1 MANFTIPNLCG
12 ASPELNLA
20 STKIADLEN
29 EITSKLD
36 AVASEAAAAF
46 DSALADVK
54 DGLDGLA
61 LDLPEVPNVNFQAEI
76 TSLINDIDKTTLD
89 GITAF
94 NNKLAELEK
103 DFGETLKEKG
113 LELDK
118 LITDATSAIG
128 GGGDVCAL
136 APNLEIPAA
145 SSGTGV
151 TTQEL
156 NERVS
161 NAATITLT
169 QIPKEILEVQGKKTN
184 QTFFTNISYSL
195 NGRIVVP
202 KQTGTYSEIKV
213 KYTVSLIK
221 EKPVEVKQASA
232 PPDIEEVSTI
242 VKNVK
247 VETIKESLK
256 TKQQDIDTGEIFTKP
271 DETGFV
277 KKADIVKDVEPVVTK
292 TGGTITATTPT
303 KSNIVTTETIT
314 TPSGGGYTITRSAP
328 VTKRKVQSDKGLTTR
343 VKNKFEYFVLKGS
356 INETFWSDGGRSFS
370 GGTVKKHKVIDDFSK
385 VTLKFPFND
394 IKSIKV
400 SVEQRAIDLTA
411 TKTLAYYGRYSSM
424 GYKRL
429 DYVSKRKG
437 SKQKLNE
444 IDYELPTE
452 TDQKLLELIDYE
464 TGQPLSEGTRMKVRY
479 TYLEKYDPNFSG

>member
-1 MANFTIPNLCG
+1 MAIPKFNVPNLCG
-12 ASPELNLA
+12 ASPELNAALSKIDDLKKEITANIDIDPSAMA
-20 STKIADLEN
+20 SAL
-29 EITSKLD
+29 TSKLN
-36 AVASEAAAAF
+36 
-46 DSALADVK
+46 DVK
-54 DGLDGLA
+54 SSLDGLA
-61 LDLPEVPNVNFQAEI
+61 PDLPEIPAINFQSEL
-76 TSLINDIDKTTLD
+76 TSLISDIDKTSVEGLA
-89 GITAF
+89 AF
-94 NNKLAELEK
+94 NNKLADIEK
-103 DFGETLKEKG
+103 NFGDALTKAGKS
-113 LELDK
+113 LDS
-118 LITDATSAIG
+118 LVADATAAIA
-128 GGGDVCAL
+128 GGGDVCKV
-136 APNLEIPAA
+136 APNFELPQTAEAEVVEKAA
-145 SSGTGV
+145 GV
-151 TTQEL
+151 KTAL
-156 NERVS
+156 K
-161 NAATITLT
+161 NAVD
-169 QIPKEILEVQGKKTN
+169 E
-184 QTFFTNISYSL
+184 
-195 NGRIVVP
+195 
-202 KQTGTYSEIKV
+202 
-213 KYTVSLIK
+213 
-221 EKPVEVKQASA
+221 A
-232 PPDIEEVSTI
+232 PSI
-242 VKNVK
+242 VKNNVK

-314 TPSGGGYTITRSAP
+314 TTSGGGYTITRSAP

-370 GGTVKKHKVIDDFSK
+370 GNTVKKHKVIDDFSK

-411 TKTLAYYGRYSSM
+411 TKVLAYYGRYSSM

-464 TGQPLSEGTRMKVRY
+464 TGQPLSEGTRMKIRY

>member
-1 MANFTIPNLCG
+1 MADFKTPNLCG
-12 ASPELNLA
+12 ANESLNSAL
-20 STKIADLEN
+20 SKIDDIKA
-29 EITSKLD
+29 EIESKLD
-36 AVASEAAAAF
+36 SAASEAAAAF
-46 DSALADVK
+46 ETAQADIK
-54 DGLDGLA
+54 AGLDGLA
-61 LDLPEVPNVNFQAEI
+61 LDLPEVPNVNFQSEL
-76 TSLINDIDKTTLD
+76 TGLINDIDKTTLE
-89 GITAF
+89 GIAAF

-103 DFGETLKEKG
+103 DFGDTLKEKG
-113 LELDK
+113 LTLDS
-118 LITDATSAIG
+118 LVSDATSKLAA
-128 GGGDVCAL
+128 GGDVCAL
-136 APNLEIPAA
+136 APNIELPAA
-145 SSGTGV
+145 NAGTGV
-151 TTQEL
+151 TTE
-156 NERVS
+156 EVEDRVS
-161 NAATITLT
+161 NAATLSLSQT
-169 QIPKEILEVQGKKTN
+169 PKEILEVQGKKTN

-303 KSNIVTTETIT
+303 KSNTVTTETIT
-314 TPSGGGYTITRSAP
+314 TTSGGGYTITKSAP

-343 VKNKFEYFVLKGS
+343 TKNKFEYFVLKGS
-356 INETFWSDGGRSFS
+356 INEAFWSDGGRSFS
-370 GGTVKKHKVIDDFSK
+370 GGVVRKHKVIDDFSK

-400 SVEQRAIDLTA
+400 YVEQRAIDFTA

-429 DYVSKRKG
+429 DYESQRKG

-444 IDYELPTE
+444 ISYEFPYE
-452 TDQKLLELIDYE
+452 DNQKLLEIINDASD
-464 TGQPLSEGTRMKVRY
+464 QPLSEGTRMRIRY